1 MPAFQNVK
9 TVGSIAVLLLQAA
22 TALNAQKIVIPPK
35 APIVVPKVAV
45 QPANTCGFVKPPKS
59 MINKFASTYEAQSV
73 ANTIVNKLKLNQN
86 FVIEQAPGIENC
98 YAVIERGRRMIRYD
112 NDFLERTDQMARTKW
127 ASISIMAHEI
137 GHHVCGHTQDNIG
150 STPSKELE
158 ADKFSGLVMAS
169 LGATLE
175 QAEAAMKAVS
185 SDQASSTHPGKRD
198 RLNAISLGW
207 QSINKD
213 GTVTPPT
220 TPATPQDK
228 TNASKY
234 SDWVHLT
241 NPNAN
246 TLYVELSDDGK
257 NFQQVAIEA
266 GKEFV
271 FRYEIYNYGWI
282 RVSTPNKGKVTYKL
296 DHTKKY
302 YIAPNRKFGRWDV
315 YEDKKS

>member
-1 MPAFQNVK
+1 MPAFQNLK
-9 TVGSIAVLLLQAA
+9 TVGSIAALLLQAA
-22 TALNAQKIVIPPK
+22 TALNAQKIVVPPK
-35 APIVVPKVAV
+35 PVQQAV

-59 MINKFASTYEAQSV
+59 MVNKFASTYEAQSV

-137 GHHVCGHTQDNIG
+137 GHHICGHTQDNIG

-158 ADKFSGLVMAS
+158 ADKFSGIVMAS

-175 QAEAAMKAVS
+175 QAKAAMNAVS
-185 SDQASSTHPGKRD
+185 SEQASSTHPGKRD
-198 RLNAISLGW
+198 RLSAIALGW
-207 QSINKD
+207 QSVNKD
-213 GTVTPPT
+213 GTVTPET
-220 TPATPQDK
+220 TPAKPQDK

-234 SDWVHLT
+234 NDWIKLT
-241 NPNAN
+241 NPNTN

-302 YIAPNRKFGRWDV
+302 YIAPNRKFGRWDIF
-315 YEDKKS
+315 EDRKV

>member
-1 MPAFQNVK
+1 MPAFHHLK

-22 TALNAQKIVIPPK
+22 TALNAQKIVMPTKP
-35 APIVVPKVAV
+35 VPQAV

-59 MINKFASTYEAQSV
+59 MVNKFASTYEAQSV
-73 ANTIVNKLKLNQN
+73 ANTIVNKLKLTQN

-158 ADKFSGLVMAS
+158 ADKFSGIVMAS
-169 LGATLE
+169 LGATQD
-175 QAEAAMKAVS
+175 QAKAAMNAVS
-185 SDQASSTHPGKRD
+185 SEHASSTHPGKRD
-198 RLNAISLGW
+198 RLNAIALGW
-207 QSINKD
+207 QSVNKD
-213 GTVTPPT
+213 GTVTQET
-220 TPATPQDK
+220 TPAKPQDK

-234 SDWVHLT
+234 SDWIRLT

-257 NFQQVAIEA
+257 NFQQVALEA

-315 YEDKKS
+315 FEDRKV